1 MKEDGDFGGDTDLKP
16 YVSAEEKMETG
27 ATKSFK
33 MYMESSYARLGS
45 MARAMNKI
53 SGGTMGEYVNTVQGM
68 MLQHQQRE
76 RNESRETLAVWF
88 RISHPEDNRQRVK
101 AELSTRV
108 QTATGGKLMDPT
120 TYQVG
125 WTTINLEGT

>member
-1 MKEDGDFGGDTDLKP
+1 
-16 YVSAEEKMETG
+16 
-27 ATKSFK
+27 
-33 MYMESSYARLGS
+33 

-53 SGGTMGEYVNTVQGM
+53 PGWTMREYVNTVQGM

-76 RNESRETLAVWF
+76 RNQSRETLAVWF
-88 RISHPEDNRQRVK
+88 RISHQEDNRQRVK
-101 AELSTRV
+101 AEMSTRV
-108 QTATGGKLMDPT
+108 QTATGKLMDPT